1 MSGYQQGQL
10 SMDAQLQIKKLD
22 AAYKTNADRPVA
34 YLDETSMPAGV
45 YEGSDPFYAVTA
57 VVVPR
62 RDHEPIRKDLLA
74 IVGATYWHS
83 TQANET
89 DEGKATLDELA
100 RYIGEG
106 KEPVIISAQA
116 LVDPE
121 DKSMEKARA
130 ACLTHLLSSLHG
142 GSHCEPV
149 NLFVL
154 ERRQDQKRRNIDEYT
169 FKAARKSGAIPLTA
183 ETLQVSP
190 THEHLLWLPDIVSY
204 AYYRKMAV
212 KQPGLFD
219 HVEHMV
225 TQISPVPPVKKSS
238 PGRP

>member
-1 MSGYQQGQL
+1 LSGYQQGQL
-10 SMDAQLQIKKLD
+10 SMDARLQIKKLES
-22 AAYKTNADRPVA
+22 AYKTNADRPVA

-62 RDHEPIRKDLLA
+62 RDHEAMRKDLLQ
-74 IVGATYWHS
+74 ITGAPYWHS
-83 TQANET
+83 TKANET
-89 DEGKATLDELA
+89 EEGQATLDELA

-116 LVDPE
+116 VVDPE
-121 DKSMEKARA
+121 DKNLEKARA
-130 ACLTHLLSSLHG
+130 ACLTHLLSSLHA

-149 NLFVL
+149 NLFIL
-154 ERRQDQKRRNIDEYT
+154 ERRQDQKRRNIDDHT
-169 FKAARKSGAIPLTA
+169 FKAARKSGAIALTA
-183 ETLQVSP
+183 ETVQVSP

-225 TQISPVPPVKKSS
+225 THISPVPPVK
-238 PGRP
+238 